1 MIGALLAI
9 LSPFRK
15 VLAWAAAA
23 AAVIGGAF
31 LAGRRDAKQGQKIET
46 LEAEAEA
53 HERINQADTGIGATD
68 ADRVARLHDFAKRHG
83 N

>member
-15 VLAWAAAA
+15 VLAWAAG
-23 AAVIGGAF
+23 AVVLLGGTW
-31 LAGRRDAKQGQKIET
+31 LAGRRDAKQDHKIET

-53 HERINQADTGIGATD
+53 HDTRNEVENRIA
-68 ADRVARLHDFAKRHG
+68 ADRDAKRRLHDEWAE
-83 N
+83 